1 MTKSQ
6 IKHKL
11 TFPSDLNC
19 RQISTLKLKNFEI
32 FAENRK
38 QWSVCGKFENGEICW
53 KHISC
58 GLLCLK
64 MANVGCIHSLVKDDD
79 RDVDA
84 EYGEYDIMRSRMMMT
99 HGAFI
104 VGKM

>member
-1 MTKSQ
+1 
-6 IKHKL
+6 
-11 TFPSDLNC
+11 
-19 RQISTLKLKNFEI
+19 
-32 FAENRK
+32 
-38 QWSVCGKFENGEICW
+38 
-53 KHISC
+53 
-58 GLLCLK
+58 